1 MRFAPWMDMEHTG
14 ESLVSNQGKDALF
27 EGTQAIQAVAGI
39 FPGEAG
45 SPQDPHAWTRRS
57 T

>member
-1 MRFAPWMDMEHTG
+1 MDMEHTG

-39 FPGEAG
+39 FPGEAS
-45 SPQDPHAWTRRS
+45 SPQDPHPWTRRS
-57 T
+57 K